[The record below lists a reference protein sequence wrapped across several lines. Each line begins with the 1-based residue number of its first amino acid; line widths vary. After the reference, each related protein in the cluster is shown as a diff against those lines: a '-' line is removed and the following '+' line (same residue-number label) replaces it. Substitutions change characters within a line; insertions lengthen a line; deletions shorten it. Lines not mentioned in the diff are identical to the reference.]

1 MEFAFFGALTSV
13 GALFVIK
20 EKGMEEKVLIKSV
33 VDVKS
38 KIVMISTAI
47 FSLFLGIMFLAT
59 VSGYNSSI
67 GSIYDLYVA
76 LGSSFLL
83 LGILIMIIFAIYS
96 KCELQIT
103 ENNVR
108 GKTIFGKE
116 VILPLSM
123 VSSYSTRKFL
133 SVIAVAT
140 SSGVTKFSLIGNYR
154 EIGDVLSKKIN
165 ERQDNI
171 AKPQIVNIPVPQ
183 NYSMDDLKKLKDLLD
198 AGIINQEEFD
208 AKKKQLLGL

>member
-1 MEFAFFGALTSV
+1 MFFGALTSV
-13 GALFVIK
+13 GALFVIE

-33 VDVKS
+33 VSVKS
-38 KIVMISTAI
+38 KVSMIVLAI
-47 FSLFLGIMFLAT
+47 YFWVLGIWVLKPIAGG
-59 VSGYNSSI
+59 SSSI
-67 GSIYDLYVA
+67 GIIYGLCIA

-83 LGILIMIIFAIYS
+83 LGILIMIFFAIYS

-116 VILPLSM
+116 VTLPLSM
-123 VSSYSTRKFL
+123 VSSYSTSKFL

-140 SSGVTKFSLIGNYR
+140 SSGVTKFSFIDNYR
-154 EIGDVLSKKIN
+154 EIGDILSKKIN

-171 AKPQIVNIPVPQ
+171 VIPQIINMPVPQ
-183 NYSMDDLKKLKDLLD
+183 NNSIDDLKKLKDLLD
-198 AGIINQEEFD
+198 AGIITQEEFD